1 MSDEET
7 YEVIPVSPIRKLE
20 QRMGKLESS
29 SPASEVRKLIEQ
41 IIELIG
47 SNQRI
52 IDDVVKSDSELRN
65 ELSLIPGKID
75 NLVNKMDEFINL
87 LKAAATEDAGGMGGD
102 NSLEPLISKINEMVS
117 QNKAALDTNKAVLE
131 NLSSIDNRLK
141 RLYMGS
147 SQSHRY
153 ASI

>member
-1 MSDEET
+1 MNDED
-7 YEVIPVSPIRKLE
+7 YEVIPTSPIRRLE
-20 QRMGKLESS
+20 KRLEKMEDTTSS
-29 SPASEVRKLIEQ
+29 SQVQKLMEQ
-41 IIELIG
+41 VIELIK